1 VFYLYLYLNTT
12 GLPPFSASYHGAI
25 SDVMNEKIV
34 TVKNLKTNTLQNKY
48 IIWKKSG
55 R

>member
-1 VFYLYLYLNTT
+1 VFYLFLYLNTT